1 MPVTGRFFALSVV
14 ALMTAVGPAWSQG
27 QAPVYSRDQLID
39 ILKPDLGA
47 TRSLSPGTGATPP
60 PGEKGSGVLP
70 SLEILFPFNSA
81 ELEPETIRQLDLL
94 GSALQ
99 SNELME
105 FHFEIAGH
113 TDAAGPDGYND
124 GLSERRAAAVTAYL
138 ERTYGI
144 DPLRLQARGY
154 GKRQLFDPANP
165 TSATNRRVEII
176 TLQ

>member
-1 MPVTGRFFALSVV
+1 MV
-14 ALMTAVGPAWSQG
+14 ALITAAGPAWSQG
-27 QAPVYSRDQLID
+27 QTPVYSRDQLID

-47 TRSLSPGTGATPP
+47 TRSLSPGTGAAP

-70 SLEILFPFNSA
+70 NLEILFPFNSA
-81 ELEPETIRQLDLL
+81 ELEPATVQQLDLL

-99 SNELME
+99 SDELME
-105 FHFEIAGH
+105 FRFEIAGH

-144 DPLRLQARGY
+144 DPARLQARGY

-165 TSATNRRVEII
+165 TSAANRRVEII
-176 TLQ
+176 TQQ

>member
-1 MPVTGRFFALSVV
+1 MPVTGRFVAFSVV
-14 ALMTAVGPAWSQG
+14 ALMPAVGPAWSQG
-27 QAPVYSRDQLID
+27 QTPVYSREQLID

-47 TRSLSPGTGATPP
+47 TRSLSPGTGTAP

-81 ELEPETIRQLDLL
+81 ELEPDTIRQLDLL

-113 TDAAGPDGYND
+113 TDAAGSDGYND
-124 GLSERRAAAVTAYL
+124 GLSERRAAAVTSYL
-138 ERTYGI
+138 EQTYGI
-144 DPLRLQARGY
+144 GAERLEARGY

-165 TSATNRRVEII
+165 TSARNRRVEVI
-176 TLQ
+176 TRQ